1 MDYKVL
7 ITTSGIGSRLGEITK
22 YTNKCLV
29 RIGTKP
35 AISYIIDNYP
45 TKTKF
50 VITLGYFGNY
60 VKDFLELA
68 YPEKSFEFVNVKKY
82 AGEGSSLLVSLLE
95 AEKNLQIPF
104 IYHVCDNI
112 TLDKIPEP
120 EHNWIS
126 GYNNRD
132 SSSYASISLSGKKVI
147 DIHKKGH
154 MNFDLLHTGLI
165 GINDFKRFWEI
176 ANKINIEKPTDS
188 TLGDVDVL
196 KQQINIDDFKVVK
209 LKTWFDIGSISGLNL
224 SRKKLSNNEYEVLD
238 KLAESI
244 FKIDNYIIKFFSD
257 SKLSTNRVDRKFYLK
272 DNIPEIIDSRD
283 NFFKYKYVEG
293 KLFSHYA
300 NRKNFIGLIKW
311 SENNLWK
318 PIEDVDYN
326 KFKNDCKLFYYDK
339 TTSRINDFHLKKNIE
354 DKENIINDEKIPKL
368 KDLLKDVDFDEL
380 TQDKPTH
387 FHGDFILDNIIQIN
401 ENEFKLIDWRQ
412 DFSGNLEAGDMY
424 YDLAKLSHNL
434 VVNHGIIDKNLFQIE
449 IKKDKI
455 RVNINRIQTLVEC
468 EKLYFEYL
476 KNNNYNIKKIKLLR
490 AIIWLNMSPLHH
502 HPFDNFL
509 YYFGKYELYNALK
522 NE

>member
-35 AISYIIDNYP
+35 AISHIIDNYP
-45 TKTKF
+45 AKTKF

-60 VKDFLELA
+60 VKDFVELA

-82 AGEGSSLLVSLLE
+82 SGEGSSLLVSLLE
-95 AEKNLQIPF
+95 AEKNLQMPF

-112 TLDKIPEP
+112 TLDEIPEP

-126 GYNNRD
+126 GYNARN
-132 SSSYASISLSGKKVI
+132 SSSYASISLSDEKVI
-147 DIHKKGH
+147 NIHGKGH

-165 GINDFKRFWEI
+165 GINDFKTFWEI
-176 ANKINIEKPTDS
+176 ANKINVENPTDTS
-188 TLGDVDVL
+188 LGDVDVL
-196 KQQINIDDFKVVK
+196 KQQISIDDFKVVK

-224 SRKKLSNNEYEVLD
+224 SRKKIANNEYDVLD

-257 SKLSTNRVDRKFYLK
+257 SKLSKNRVDRKLFLK
-272 DNIPEIIDSRD
+272 DNIPEIVDSRD
-283 NFFKYKYVEG
+283 NFFKYKYVDG

-300 NRKNFIGLIKW
+300 NRKNFIRLIKW
-311 SENNLWK
+311 AEKNLWK
-318 PIEDVDYN
+318 PVEDVDYK

-339 TTSRINDFHLKKNIE
+339 TIARIREFHLNKNIQDE
-354 DKENIINDEKIPKL
+354 ENIINDEKVPKL
-368 KDLLKDVDFDEL
+368 QDLLKEVDFDEL
-380 TQDKPTH
+380 TRDKPSC
-387 FHGDFILDNIIQIN
+387 FHGDFILDNVIQIN

-449 IKKDKI
+449 IKNDKI
-455 RVNINRIQTLVEC
+455 RVNINRIQTLVDC
-468 EKLYFEYL
+468 ENIYFEYL
-476 KNNNYNIKKIKLLR
+476 KNNNYNVKKIKLLR
-490 AIIWLNMSPLHH
+490 AIIWLNMAPLHH

-509 YYFGKYELYNALK
+509 YYYGKYELYNALK

>member
-7 ITTSGIGSRLGEITK
+7 ITTSGIGSRLGQITK

-35 AISYIIDNYP
+35 AISHIIDNYP
-45 TKTKF
+45 KKTKF

-68 YPEKSFEFVNVKKY
+68 YPKKSFEFVNVKKY
-82 AGEGSSLLVSLLE
+82 KGEGSSLLVSLLE
-95 AEKNLQIPF
+95 AETNLQTPF
-104 IYHVCDNI
+104 IYHCCDNI
-112 TLDKIPEP
+112 SLDEIPEP

-126 GYNNRD
+126 GYKDKD
-132 SSSYASISLSGKKVI
+132 STSYASISLSGKKVI
-147 DIHKKGH
+147 DIHRKGH

-165 GINDFKRFWEI
+165 GINNFKRFWEI

-196 KQQINIDDFKVVK
+196 KQQINIDNFKVVE
-209 LKTWFDIGSISGLNL
+209 LKTWFDTGSISGLNK

-257 SKLSTNRVDRKFYLK
+257 SKLSKNRVDRKVFLK
-272 DNIPEIIDSRD
+272 NTIPEIVDSRD

-293 KLFSHYA
+293 NLFSHNA
-300 NRKNFIGLIKW
+300 NRKNFIGLLKW
-311 SENNLWK
+311 AESNLWEPVK
-318 PIEDVDYN
+318 DADYN

-339 TTSRINDFHLKKNIE
+339 TLSRINDFHLKKNIK
-354 DKENIINDEKIPKL
+354 DQQYIINDEKIPNL
-368 KDLLKDVDFDEL
+368 KDLLKEVDFDEL
-380 TQDKPTH
+380 TQDKPMG

-424 YDLAKLSHNL
+424 YDLAKLGHNL

-449 IKKDKI
+449 INGNKI
-455 RVNINRIQTLVEC
+455 KVNINRIQTLVDC
-468 EKLYFEYL
+468 EKLYFDYL
-476 KNNNYNIKKIKLLR
+476 RKSKYNVKKVKILR

-509 YYFGKYELYNALK
+509 YYYGKYELYNALK